1 MKEQGKKILVMFFS
15 VAMFATCLAQT
26 PAPPQ
31 TEGWVTLGEITVFGQ
46 TDPDGR
52 KLPPKKVPIRFPENF
67 LPTPDETTP
76 HLKSESINLLLNEWG
91 NIGRAYRGEGGWEEF
106 KTLYREA
113 QKRIQEG
120 KANVWKCKAVIF
132 RRTDVLYRR
141 EDGVLEPQRNY
152 VSETDLNFCLET
164 FARFKALVEAF
175 TKGAL
180 EMQLTVSVEEEP
192 ITGYYERDQV
202 WTLDPREAGYEYLR
216 GRFNFG
222 DFDCILYM
230 FHPGTTRSF
239 SFGGTAGR
247 TNNATQAYVILSNGR
262 EFGKRIGHSEAMLH
276 EWYHQIEDTYFHY
289 GFGGRE
295 WSWLPWL
302 HSASQNGYFTD
313 EIGYSGWYSWLR
325 DLMQYSVT
333 EEMWKQLSNRKEP
346 DWKNA
351 IRQTRRW
358 NGEEYEWSD
367 VRDSP
372 WQKLPYLT
380 PEDIAKRLGASKIEI
395 RAEESAVLFLPEG
408 FDSRTPILKTI
419 DWEDFTLN
427 NELQFAREAIARM
440 GNLQRDLFI
449 IRWNASDFVLRNLQS
464 ENGEKPKVLGY
475 ISVDGRLML
484 VAQMK
489 PLPDTLCETNLL
501 ALGNDRVKIFLKTKG
516 EFLKGEPVTVSFHS
530 NANDV
535 RYVVTNWAGEVI
547 PLEANGIL
555 SSSSLGV
562 GTHYLK
568 VQGIFSNGERIER
581 PFVIRIVEPIRAKL
595 QVVGTRRISASDFDL
610 KLYLKNGS
618 KSSRVKLSPVL
629 PNGWT
634 VEGLPQE
641 ISLEAYERKELLT
654 KGKVSNE
661 VRDGTA
667 TIRLD
672 IVAEAYPGNV
682 KAEELTLFRETSKTL
697 KHDTFET
704 GTEGWDVE
712 REDSGGWRARSTE
725 GGVQGK
731 CLEIED
737 SGGVRW
743 GRVTAFGSYRGGK
756 RDAEGTGYETSSYPY
771 LDFYFKT
778 NSTQSL
784 GLVVT
789 LHNGKR
795 YVIMLTGPYQ
805 EQWGESVQLAR
816 AKFIPNGQWQR
827 IVYPLHEELTKVAGE
842 GSHYVVDIS
851 LGDPRTF
858 SSNQYRSSDRLQY
871 YVDEFRITRDADLSA
886 NTTVNDPDSEIN
898 KEGDP
903 NSPNAE
909 DRARA
914 CANLSL
920 NAPPERLVQI
930 RKLIEDKSPLVR
942 LNAAVAFTRVK
953 DSDAIPMLIQRVK
966 LDPDP
971 GIAVQAVKALAFQDT
986 PEAWNAIASFTRIHR
1001 FGEEPLSEAAFQ
1013 LGRKGNPEYRKDIS
1027 ILLAARSWKARR
1039 DGAKALGNFQ
1049 DEQSQIVLMAFLQEI
1064 DPMVRIAVAQGAN
1077 PDVPLVA
1084 KRLEWGSVNDLSN
1097 VVRGYCYA
1105 RLTRAKDPV
1114 IRSRGYAG
1122 LKEADPEIRRIICE
1136 EMGNDSQEHHVFYL
1150 QEMLKDPNPYVRAA
1164 AVNSLFKMP
1173 GERRF
1178 EEISVL
1184 SEEEYEQVL
1193 LPVLHAAKSGK
1204 IKLPNEML
1212 SRLSEHRNAE
1222 VRAVAKEIKGT

>member
-1 MKEQGKKILVMFFS
+1 MMVFTIASFLIGW
-15 VAMFATCLAQT
+15 TQT
-26 PAPPQ
+26 SPPPRA
-31 TEGWVTLGEITVFGQ
+31 EEWVTLGEITVFGQ

-52 KLPPKKVPIRFPENF
+52 KLPPRKVPIRFPENF
-67 LPTPDETTP
+67 LPFTDDAKP
-76 HLKSESINLLLNEWG
+76 HIKADGYNLLLNEWG
-91 NIGRAYRGEGGWEEF
+91 NIGRAYRDKGGWEEF

-120 KANVWKCKAVIF
+120 KANVWKCKAVVF
-132 RRTDVLYRR
+132 RRTDVLYKR

-175 TKGAL
+175 TRGAV
-180 EMQLTVSVEEEP
+180 EMQLTVSIEEEP

-276 EWYHQIEDTYFHY
+276 EWYHQIEDTYYHY

-302 HSASQNGYFTD
+302 HNASQNGYSTD
-313 EIGYSGWYSWLR
+313 EVGYSGWFSWLR
-325 DLMQYSVT
+325 DLMQHSVT
-333 EEMWKQLSNRKEP
+333 EEMWKQLSNRKEL

-358 NGEEYEWSD
+358 NGEEFKWND

-372 WQKLPYLT
+372 WQKLPFLT
-380 PEDIAKRLGASKIEI
+380 PEDVAKRLGTSKVEV
-395 RAEESAVLFLPEG
+395 RAEESAVLFTPEG
-408 FDSRTPILKTI
+408 FDSKTPILKSI
-419 DWEDFTLN
+419 DLDDFTLN
-427 NELQFAREAIARM
+427 NELQFAREAIARI
-440 GNLQRDLFI
+440 GNNQRDLIF
-449 IRWNASDFVLRNLQS
+449 IRWNAADFVLRNLHS
-464 ENGEKPKVLGY
+464 ESGEEPKVLGY
-475 ISVDGRLML
+475 ISVDGRVML
-484 VAQMK
+484 VAETK
-489 PLPDTLCETNLL
+489 PLPETLCETNIL
-501 ALGNDRVKIFLKTKG
+501 ALGNERTKIFVKARG
-516 EFLKGEPVTVSFHS
+516 EYLKGQQVNVSFRS
-530 NANDV
+530 ESSDI
-535 RYVVTNWAGEVI
+535 RYVVTDWEGKAI
-547 PLEANGIL
+547 PFDANGTL
-555 SSSSLGV
+555 STNSLGV
-562 GTHYLK
+562 GTHFLK
-568 VQGIFSNGERIER
+568 VQGILSNGERIER
-581 PFVIRIVEPIRAKL
+581 PFVLRVIEPIRAKL
-595 QVVGTRRISASDFDL
+595 QVVGTRRISTSDFEL
-610 KLYLKNGS
+610 KLFLKNGS
-618 KSSRVKLSPVL
+618 KSSRVKLIPTL
-629 PNGWT
+629 PNGWSI
-634 VEGLPQE
+634 EGFPQE
-641 ISLEAYERKELLT
+641 ILLDAYEQKELRA

-661 VRDGTA
+661 VRDGKA

-672 IVAEAYPGNV
+672 ITADAYPGSV
-682 KAEELTLFRETSKTL
+682 KTEELILSRETGKTL
-697 KHDTFET
+697 KHDTFEI
-704 GTEGWDVE
+704 GTDGWDVE
-712 REDSGGWRARSTE
+712 REDSGGWMVRTVE

-743 GRVTAFGSYRGGK
+743 GRVTAFGFYRGGK
-756 RDAEGTGYETSSYPY
+756 RDSEGMGYETSSYPY

-778 NSTQSL
+778 DSVQSL

-789 LHNGKR
+789 LHQGKR

-816 AKFIPNGQWQR
+816 AKFIPNGEWQR

-842 GSHYVVDIS
+842 GPHYVVDIS
-851 LGDPRTF
+851 LGDTRTF
-858 SSNQYRSSDRLQY
+858 SSNQYRSSNRFKH
-871 YVDEFRITRDADLSA
+871 YVDEFRITREADLSA
-886 NTTVNDPDSEIN
+886 NTTVVDPDSEIN

-903 NSPNAE
+903 TSTNAD

-914 CANLSL
+914 CANLPTD
-920 NAPPERLVQI
+920 APPERVAQI

-942 LNAAVAFTRVK
+942 LNAVAAFTRIK
-953 DSDAIPMLIQRVK
+953 DADSIPMLIQRVK

-971 GIAVQAVKALAFQDT
+971 GVAVQAVKALSFQDT
-986 PEAWNAIASFTRIHR
+986 PEAWDAIASFTRLHR
-1001 FGEEPLSEAAFQ
+1001 YGEEPLAEAALQ
-1013 LGRKGNPEYRKDIS
+1013 MSKKGNPEYRKDIS
-1027 ILLAARSWKARR
+1027 ILLAARSWKTRR

-1049 DEQSQIVLMAFLQEI
+1049 DEHSQIVLMAFLQEV
-1064 DPMVRIAVAQGAN
+1064 DPMVRIAVVQGAN
-1077 PDVPLVA
+1077 PDIPLVA
-1084 KRLEWGSVNDLSN
+1084 RRLEWGSVNDLSN

-1105 RLTRAKDPV
+1105 RLTRAKDPL

-1122 LKEADPEIRRIICE
+1122 LKEADPEIRRIVCE
-1136 EMGNDSQEHHVFYL
+1136 EMGNDSREHHVSYL
-1150 QEMLKDPNPYVRAA
+1150 REMLKDPNPYVRAA
-1164 AVNSLFKMP
+1164 AVSSLFKMP
-1173 GERRF
+1173 GERKF

-1204 IKLPNEML
+1204 IKLPDEML
-1212 SRLSEHRNAE
+1212 SRLSEHRNTE
-1222 VRAVAKEIKGT
+1222 VRTIVKELKSS